1 MTGTDRNEVN
11 NIEESTCKNNLEES
25 TGKNETNNK
34 SGRKK
39 VKKKVLVKKAKG
51 EKTADPVKKDLLGNI
66 KLFIQIQNEN
76 IFIQTNI
83 SQSQRG

>member
-39 VKKKVLVKKAKG
+39 VKKKVLVKKPKG
-51 EKTADPVKKDLLGNI
+51 EKSSDPIKKDILGEVFISKSLKNI
-66 KLFIQIQNEN
+66 
-76 IFIQTNI
+76 I
-83 SQSQRG
+83 S